1 MVAPLAHD
9 VAGDGPPLLLLNGGL
24 MSLRAWDPVASRLQA
39 RFTVVRCDLRGQLL
53 SPGPTP
59 ATLAG
64 HADDVGALLD
74 YLGLGRV
81 HVAGASFGALVGLTF
96 AAHHLERV
104 ATLTAMV
111 ATDRITPEMSAGGRA
126 LADACRVAAEG
137 GDGGRVFDLIEQG
150 TFSPEYRRAHADE
163 LKARR
168 QAISL
173 LPHAWFS
180 GLVDLLATLDGLDL
194 RPLLTRITCPTLVLG
209 AGHDV
214 TFPVFHSQELARR
227 LPDAHLRIIPEAAHG
242 VVLEEPDVVTES
254 IIEFI
259 ETAGSGP
266 AVSPEP

>member
-53 SPGPTP
+53 SPGPPP

-74 YLGLGRV
+74 HLGLGRV

-111 ATDRITPEMSAGGRA
+111 ATDRVTPEMSDGGRA
-126 LADACRVAAEG
+126 LADACRVAAAG

-173 LPHAWFS
+173 LPRTWFS

-242 VVLEEPDVVTES
+242 VVLEEPDVVAES

-259 ETAGSGP
+259 EAALSL
-266 AVSPEP
+266 EP